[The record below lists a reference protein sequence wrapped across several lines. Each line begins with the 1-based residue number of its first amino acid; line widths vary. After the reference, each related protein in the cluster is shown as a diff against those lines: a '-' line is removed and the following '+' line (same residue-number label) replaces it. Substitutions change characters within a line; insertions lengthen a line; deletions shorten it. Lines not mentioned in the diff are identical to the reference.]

1 MTVSVETSVYHA
13 SADEPLLRLLEDD
26 VTPQRYVD
34 YLVAVYGFEAPL
46 EGALW
51 YTRSLNTILDLR
63 RHCRSGLIAQ
73 DLLFLGVE
81 PTQITELPAM
91 DLLPFGS
98 PAEALGWMYVA
109 ERTTRLH
116 ERVREH
122 LVAAHP
128 MLGRASAYL
137 EDGHG
142 AIGARWHALGQA
154 MDRVANTGDVRMIVN
169 AARAAFAR
177 LAGWHRSTSARQL
190 KAG

>member
-1 MTVSVETSVYHA
+1 MTVNVETSVFHA
-13 SADEPLLRLLEDD
+13 PADEPLLRLLDD
-26 VTPQRYVD
+26 AATPQRYAD

-73 DLLFLGVE
+73 DLLFLGLE
-81 PTQITELPAM
+81 PTQITQLPAM
-91 DLLPFGS
+91 DILPFGS

-122 LVAAHP
+122 LVTAHP

-137 EDGHG
+137 DDGHG
-142 AIGARWHALGQA
+142 AIGTRWHALGHA
-154 MDRVANTGDVRMIVN
+154 MDQVAKAGNVRMIVSS
-169 AARAAFAR
+169 ARAAFAR